1 MRLTDRNEEAAM
13 ASISSARN
21 KVSFYMRPEDE
32 ARARAAFRLVRPG
45 GRQGSLSHMYSRA
58 ITSYVAQ
65 LEARFNG
72 GKPFPDAQSSEADG
86 IRTREITSMDEWPT
100 LEGSA
105 APASSR
111 VRFIPL
117 EHVQEI
123 LSISRSQ
130 AYALVRSGD
139 LRAIR
144 VGGRGQWRVELTEL
158 DAYIE
163 RAYRAAEAAIS
174 DEAAAD

>member
-1 MRLTDRNEEAAM
+1 MD
-13 ASISSARN
+13 SISSAKN
-21 KVSFYMRPEDE
+21 KVSFYIRPEDE
-32 ARARAAFRLVRPG
+32 ERVRAAYRLVSPG
-45 GRQGSLSHMYSRA
+45 GRQGSLSHMYSHA
-58 ITSYVAQ
+58 ITSYVTQ
-65 LEARFNG
+65 LEAKYNG
-72 GKPFPDAQSSEADG
+72 GQPFPDAASPEARG
-86 IRTREITSMDEWPT
+86 IRTREVSSMNEWPA
-100 LEGSA
+100 LEA
-105 APASSR
+105 EATPAPSK

-139 LRAIR
+139 LRAIQ

-163 RAYRAAEAAIS
+163 RAYRATEAAIS
-174 DEAAAD
+174 DEAVTD

>member
-1 MRLTDRNEEAAM
+1 MD
-13 ASISSARN
+13 SISSAKN

-32 ARARAAFRLVRPG
+32 IRVRNAFRLVRPG

-58 ITSYVAQ
+58 IISYVAQ
-65 LEARFNG
+65 LETEYNG
-72 GKPFPDAQSSEADG
+72 GQPFPDAASPEAAK
-86 IRTREITSMDEWPT
+86 IRTHEISSLDEWPD
-100 LEGSA
+100 LKAAA
-105 APASSR
+105 APTSSR

-139 LRAIR
+139 LRAIQ
-144 VGGRGQWRVELTEL
+144 VGGRAQWRVELTEL
-158 DAYIE
+158 EAYIE
-163 RAYRAAEAAIS
+163 RAYQAAAEAIS
-174 DEAAAD
+174 NDTVTD